1 MTTNPVTLSPSSSES
16 RPIPRPAGRL
26 DTPRIA
32 LLVLLGAIVLGAAS
46 LLYLNLA
53 ATVAT
58 SSTRLQELS
67 KERRMLEWQRT
78 EKAGEMARLA
88 NPQRLEQR
96 ANELGYRAA
105 RAFTYIT
112 VSPDVAAALDHRP
125 LAAPPAEPATE
136 ATLGGWSSLKQ
147 QFQHWLAR

>member
-1 MTTNPVTLSPSSSES
+1 M
-16 RPIPRPAGRL
+16 RPIARPAGRL

-32 LLVLLGAIVLGAAS
+32 LLVLLGAILLGGAS

-78 EKAGEMARLA
+78 EKAGDLARLA

-96 ANELGYRAA
+96 ANELGYRAP
-105 RAFTYIT
+105 RAFTYVT
-112 VSPDVAAALDHRP
+112 VSPEVAAALDHRL
-125 LAAPPAEPATE
+125 LATPPAESGATE
-136 ATLGGWSSLKQ
+136 TPGGWTNLQQ
-147 QFQHWLAR
+147 QFQRWLAR